1 MKGALMV
8 TITQKL
14 QPRRWPQIFRDH
26 GYAAIE
32 AALARQEDKLA
43 LWLKHIMR
51 DLARAIR
58 KTGGRKRYVGSVH
71 RAVSIHR

>member
-1 MKGALMV
+1 MV
-8 TITQKL
+8 TTTQKIP
-14 QPRRWPQIFRDH
+14 QRRPQIFRDH

-43 LWLKHIMR
+43 LWLKHVMR
-51 DLARAIR
+51 NLGRALR
-58 KTGGRKRYVGSVH
+58 KTGGRKRCVASAH